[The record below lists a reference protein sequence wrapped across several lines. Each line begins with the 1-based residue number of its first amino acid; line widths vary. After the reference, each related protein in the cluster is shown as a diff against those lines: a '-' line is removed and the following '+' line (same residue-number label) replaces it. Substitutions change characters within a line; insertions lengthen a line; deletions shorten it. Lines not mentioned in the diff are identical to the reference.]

1 MGQKVN
7 FIGSYAD
14 TMIHEVATYG
24 GNYGKVSEQHD
35 KLKRTTYVN
44 KKIQK
49 IIASKTNMSLK
60 DIQKDTKKKDT
71 WINSKNALKY
81 GFVDKVKESGKR
93 LPDSRC
99 KVVPTL
105 LVLDYLGIDVDS
117 VLHLINKKE
126 LL

>member
-1 MGQKVN
+1 MT
-7 FIGSYAD
+7 IRRE
-14 TMIHEVATYG
+14 IE
-24 GNYGKVSEQHD
+24 
-35 KLKRTTYVN
+35 
-44 KKIQK
+44 
-49 IIASKTNMSLK
+49 
-60 DIQKDTKKKDT
+60 
-71 WINSKNALKY
+71 
-81 GFVDKVKESGKR
+81 DKVKESGKR

>member
-1 MGQKVN
+1 MSNEYVCSLIDKVWLN
-7 FIGSYAD
+7 TG
-14 TMIHEVATYG
+14 
-24 GNYGKVSEQHD
+24 
-35 KLKRTTYVN
+35 
-44 KKIQK
+44 
-49 IIASKTNMSLK
+49 
-60 DIQKDTKKKDT
+60 DIQKLCGCSR
-71 WINSKNALKY
+71 NSAMTIRREIE
-81 GFVDKVKESGKR
+81 DKVKESGKR

>member
-1 MGQKVN
+1 MSNEYVCSLIDKVWLN
-7 FIGSYAD
+7 TEDI
-14 TMIHEVATYG
+14 
-24 GNYGKVSEQHD
+24 
-35 KLKRTTYVN
+35 RTLCGC
-44 KKIQK
+44 
-49 IIASKTNMSLK
+49 SR
-60 DIQKDTKKKDT
+60 
-71 WINSKNALKY
+71 NSAMAIRREIEN
-81 GFVDKVKESGKR
+81 KVKESGKR